1 MQYVFILIFFFFCN
15 GTVQAKALDKIT
27 LQLKWTHAFQFA
39 GYYAAKEQGY
49 YKEAG
54 LEVDILEATP
64 TTDPIKN
71 VLKGKAQYGVGTS
84 SLLLEY
90 AKGKPVV
97 VLAVVFQ
104 QSPYELHASPEIHS
118 LKELIGKRIMI
129 EPQSEEIYAYLQKE
143 GIAPG
148 QIKFIP
154 HSFNPD
160 DLINGKTEAMSGYI
174 SNEPYYFKSKNYLF
188 QTFTPRSAGI
198 DFYGDNL
205 FTTQDEI
212 THHPKR
218 VQAFKEA
225 SMRGWKYAKE
235 HREEVIELI
244 LKKYNHQLSRDH
256 LLYESD
262 QMIPL
267 LQPDLIEIG
276 YMNPARWQH
285 IADTYAEL
293 SLLSNNYPLKQF
305 IYEEPEEI
313 FSLWMVRM
321 LMIGAIVIV
330 VITTIL
336 IYFIRLNKLLH
347 ESQRSLKITNDKYE
361 HLVENIAGDYCFYTH
376 DINGVVNYISPS
388 IVHMIG
394 ITTEEA
400 KAHYGDFVTDHPL
413 NTQIYAYTEAALRGE
428 KQPKYLAQFKH
439 KDGSIRWIEVSE
451 NPIFDSNGV
460 VIGVEGVMH
469 DVTELKEHQKKLE
482 EIAHYDTL
490 TGLPNRLLLSDRLSH
505 AIVSTK
511 RRENKLAVFFL
522 DLDDFKPVNDNY
534 GHDIGDELLRILA
547 KEMQAALREEDTLA
561 RIGGDEFVGIITNLD
576 NNEECQPI
584 LDRLIKTV
592 STQYVIKDATI
603 QVGASIGIAFYPD
616 NGIDSDILLRN
627 ADQAMYSAKQSGKNH
642 YCFFKKL
649 QKHV

>member
-1 MQYVFILIFFFFCN
+1 VKRIFLILFGFLFSSTLF
-15 GTVQAKALDKIT
+15 GDQSLDKIT

-143 GIAPG
+143 GIALG

-160 DLINGKTEAMSGYI
+160 DLIKGKTEAMSGYI

-205 FTTQDEI
+205 FTTQNEI
-212 THHPKR
+212 LNHPQR

-235 HREEVIELI
+235 HRDEVIELI
-244 LKKYNHQLSRDH
+244 LKKYNRQMNRDH

-276 YMNPARWQH
+276 YMNPARWKH
-285 IADTYAEL
+285 IADTYV
-293 SLLSNNYPLKQF
+293 SLGLIPKKISLDNFMYHAP
-305 IYEEPEEI
+305 EPI
-313 FSLWMVRM
+313 FSLWMIRT
-321 LMIGAIVIV
+321 LAIGTLVILV
-330 VITTIL
+330 FSGVL
-336 IYFIRLNKLLH
+336 AYFIRLNNRLR
-347 ESQRSLKITNDKYE
+347 ESQNSLRATNVKYE

-376 DINGVVNYISPS
+376 DTDGVVNYISPS
-388 IVHMIG
+388 IVQMLG
-394 ITTEEA
+394 FSPEEA
-400 KAHYGDFVTDHPL
+400 KAHYGEFLTDHPL
-413 NTQIYAYTEAALRGE
+413 NLELHSYTKSALQGE
-428 KQPKYLAQFKH
+428 KQPRYLAQFRH
-439 KDGSIRWIEVSE
+439 KDGSTRWIEVSE
-451 NPIFDSNGV
+451 NPIFDSNGI

-482 EIAHYDTL
+482 EIAHYDLL
-490 TGLPNRLLLSDRLSH
+490 TGLPNRILLTDRLSQ
-505 AIVSTK
+505 AIASAT
-511 RRENKLAVFFL
+511 RREKKLAVIFI
-522 DLDDFKPVNDNY
+522 DLDGFKLVNDTY
-534 GHDIGDELLRILA
+534 GHEVGDELLRLVSS
-547 KEMQAALREEDTLA
+547 EMKSLLREEDTLA
-561 RIGGDEFVGIITNLD
+561 RIGGDEFVGIITNLE
-576 NNEECQPI
+576 NIQESQLV
-584 LDRLIKTV
+584 LDRLIV
-592 STQYVIKDATI
+592 SASSVFTIGDARI
-603 QVGASIGIAFYPD
+603 HVSASMGVAYYPEDGAEAD
-616 NGIDSDILLRN
+616 TLVRR
-627 ADQAMYSAKQSGKNH
+627 ADQAMYHAKQSGKNK
-642 YCFFKKL
+642 YSLFSESF
-649 QKHV
+649 